1 MLAAVLRQN
10 VFFTKIIQERSHHPP
25 ETIATKSKPECAA
38 ECEQKVLPM
47 IVAVAANVCG
57 TTQWFLALRKN
68 VSKIYE

>member
-10 VFFTKIIQERSHHPP
+10 VFFTKIIQERFHHPP

-47 IVAVAANVCG
+47 IVAVAANV
-57 TTQWFLALRKN
+57 
-68 VSKIYE
+68 